1 MSHIHQSQSIWNGKP
16 MVSTTPVNGAHEEV
30 TSNLAVNRAL
40 GEAISLLE
48 AYRARNLITRYNGP
62 EKEGPIY
69 VFTAYVPSPEAVDER
84 YNDLA
89 VEFVRLSRKHKVTVL
104 LDVEE
109 DA

>member
-1 MSHIHQSQSIWNGKP
+1 MNHIYQSIWNGEST
-16 MVSTTPVNGAHEEV
+16 VSATPFNGPREGV
-30 TSNLAVNRAL
+30 TSNLAVNHAL

-48 AYRARNLITRYNGP
+48 DYKARNLITRYNGP

-69 VFTAYVPSPEAVDER
+69 VFTAYVSSPEAVDQMHD
-84 YNDLA
+84 DLA